1 MRRAAFVLALAL
13 STGSVIAGDIPFQ
26 VDVTRQ
32 VMVVVNERVAES
44 VEIGRHYA
52 SRRGIPESMIV
63 SVSTSE
69 KEEIA
74 REVFDREVLAPVRAF
89 YEAHPEVLFLVT
101 TWGVPVKIAETDGS
115 DDKGVAEG
123 FIGGRDF
130 AAVDQELALLPR
142 GTWEAKG
149 LVENPYY
156 GRDEPISASLKRLA
170 FGRLDGPTAV
180 VAKGLV
186 DLALLGERF
195 GLSGKAYIDTRGLT
209 NPDGYKARDDEMRGT
224 LKVLERHGFPFHHDD
239 KPEVLDLSPFDDV
252 SLYDGWYTGTYCF
265 TKPEFRFPPGAVA
278 VHLHSFAAG
287 VVRTDKECWVG
298 PLLAH
303 GATATCGTVYEPL
316 TLGFPISVIAYDR
329 LLAGYTLGESFAMA
343 DRCLSWQAIVLG
355 DPLYAPFAAGR
366 KEKQAE
372 NRAALERLEAE
383 LASAESAGRLA
394 EAWRKANELAELAL
408 ALPQGTRA
416 AEARAAIERRARG
429 EFERLAASFR
439 AERTPEAL
447 GAIEGF
453 ARAWE
458 GTTFGEE
465 ASRLASDARER
476 ADDEA
481 QSVWDRARESE
492 TRGELLEARGKYETL
507 VKRHPLSRF
516 AAQAAERLA
525 AIDSDPQAQAAI
537 SAARRVEEARRLYT
551 LGTNSRANGNEAKA
565 REYFQKVL
573 DEYGD
578 TEYAKKA
585 REALAKGSR

>member
-1 MRRAAFVLALAL
+1 MDGLFLAVLFSAGPALA
-13 STGSVIAGDIPFQ
+13 GDVPFQ

-32 VMVVVNERVAES
+32 VMVVVNDRVPES

-69 KEEIA
+69 KEEIS
-74 REVFDREVLAPVRAF
+74 REVFDREILAPVRAF
-89 YEAHPEVLFLVT
+89 YEAHREVLFLVT

-115 DDKGVAEG
+115 DDKGVGEG

-142 GTWEAKG
+142 GTWETKG

-156 GRDEPISASLKRLA
+156 GRDEPISAGVKRLV
-170 FGRLDGPTAV
+170 FGRLDGPSAQ

-186 DLALLGERF
+186 NLALLGERF

-209 NPDGYKARDDEMRGT
+209 NPDGYKARDDEMKGT

-239 KPEVLDLSPFDDV
+239 KPEVLDLSEFDDV
-252 SLYDGWYTGTYCF
+252 VLYDGWYTGTYNF
-265 TKPEFRFPPGAVA
+265 KKPEFRFPPGAVA

-329 LLAGYTLGESFAMA
+329 LLSGYTLGESFAMA

-355 DPLYAPFAAGR
+355 DPLYAPFAAGG
-366 KEKQAE
+366 KEEQARNRRQLE
-372 NRAALERLEAE
+372 SLETERAAAEA
-383 LASAESAGRLA
+383 AGRLA

-408 ALPQGTRA
+408 DLPAGTRA
-416 AEARAAIERRARG
+416 DEARAAIELRAR
-429 EFERLAASFR
+429 EELDRLAASFR
-439 AERTPEAL
+439 RDGTPQAL
-447 GAIEGF
+447 AAVEGF

-458 GTTFGEE
+458 GTSFGEE
-465 ASRLASDARER
+465 ASRLAAGARAR
-476 ADDEA
+476 ADAEA
-481 QSVWDRARESE
+481 QSVWVRAQECE
-492 TRGELLEARGKYETL
+492 KKGELLEARGKYETL
-507 VKRHPLSRF
+507 VKRHSLSRF
-516 AAQAAERLA
+516 AGQAAERLA
-525 AIDSDPQAQAAI
+525 AIDSDPQAQARVA
-537 SAARRVEEARRLYT
+537 AARRIEDARRLFT

-565 REYFQKVL
+565 REYFQKVV

-585 REALAKGSR
+585 REALAKGR